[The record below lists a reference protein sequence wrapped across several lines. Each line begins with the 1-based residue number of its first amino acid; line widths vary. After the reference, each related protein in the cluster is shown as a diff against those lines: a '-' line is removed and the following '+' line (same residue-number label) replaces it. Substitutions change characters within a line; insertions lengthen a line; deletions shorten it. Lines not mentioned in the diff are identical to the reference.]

1 MFSSGNNSLHLWE
14 FLLNLLESEE
24 YLPSSEKS
32 IEWTNKSIGEFRLLK
47 TSVIAS
53 LWGKSKNRDTM
64 TYEKMARAMR
74 YYYKMKVLVKVPHK
88 RLHFQFGPKLNL
100 SFNLNHRRGENR
112 HETVIRHSI
121 PGHENNKVDG
131 LSPKPYNEESFSDDV
146 FSFPSP
152 VTTNKDLFRPY
163 VPNLNINSNIVS
175 EINRRR
181 ISTEPLT
188 PSDFES
194 ESASSHT
201 SVSDDTASENFD
213 SEEIIE
219 YSR

>member
-1 MFSSGNNSLHLWE
+1 M
-14 FLLNLLESEE
+14 LNLLESEE

-32 IEWTNKSIGEFRLLK
+32 IEWTNKNIGEFRLLK
-47 TSVIAS
+47 TSVIAN

-100 SFNLNHRRGENR
+100 SFNHNHRRGENR
-112 HETVIRHSI
+112 HETVIRHNV
-121 PGHENNKVDG
+121 PGHRNNKVDG
-131 LSPKPYNEESFSDDV
+131 LSPKPYHEESFSDDV

-152 VTTNKDLFRPY
+152 VTTKKDLFRPY
-163 VPNLNINSNIVS
+163 VPNLNISNNIANEV
-175 EINRRR
+175 NRRR

-213 SEEIIE
+213 PEEIVE